1 MKKMRD
7 VTSWSALALLVA
19 RLISAQQ
26 TITTLTISAG
36 TSYFP
41 TNPWTIPTTT
51 ASCVAGATVGAVQAY
66 NSPAVGGTFQ
76 DINGNYWE
84 IQCGYDFNGPT
95 YWGGEVGGV
104 GTFGQGLYACFQ
116 GCAKR
121 PGCIGF
127 TFYGYSYTKT
137 TGTGRCW

>member
-1 MKKMRD
+1 MRE
-7 VTSWSALALLVA
+7 VKLWPFLAFLAATLVYG
-19 RLISAQQ
+19 QQ
-26 TITTLTISAG
+26 TVTTLTISQG

-41 TNPWTIPTTT
+41 TNTWTIPVST
-51 ASCVAGATVGAVQAY
+51 ASCAAGATAGAVQAY

-84 IQCGYDFNGPT
+84 IQCGYDYTGTTLYPGDGT
-95 YWGGEVGGV
+95 TGT

-121 PGCIGF
+121 PGCMGF
-127 TFYGYSYTKT
+127 VFYGYSYSKT